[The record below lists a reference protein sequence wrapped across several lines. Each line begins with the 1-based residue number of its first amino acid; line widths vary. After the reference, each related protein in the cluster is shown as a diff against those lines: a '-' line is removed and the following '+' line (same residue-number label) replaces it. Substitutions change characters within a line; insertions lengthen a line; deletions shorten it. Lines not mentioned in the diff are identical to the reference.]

1 LTACTGEVIIS
12 NVSFKTSFWLT
23 ILFLLIP
30 FLLERS
36 VASPSDP
43 YERVHSLTRPMEFD
57 YVSWTIR
64 AIGVKVGQF
73 ALDAQAYLPDKDR
86 TDTVL
91 ESLSLLQQINELKN
105 KLNDIYSD
113 PQIADPESESG
124 QLRAQLSELQEQQS
138 RLQPLAEE
146 IIQQQVSEIAS
157 ESGLALAGQVIPPV
171 LYHTTPPPD
180 ALIISPRNVIQLEE
194 DISISPDI
202 SVDQK
207 DALEVQVDKSLDVSS
222 LVVEIGGIG
231 LYPTMVME
239 TTDINGLLEVVAHEW
254 VHNYL
259 TLHPLGIS
267 YMSSPELRTMN
278 ETVAT
283 IAGKELGRAVVAR
296 YYPQFLPPENPS
308 EPSTNDQGQTAS
320 PPVFDFR
327 AEMHSTRITVDNML
341 ANGHIEAA
349 ESYME
354 QRRVFMWENGYHIRK
369 LNQAYFAFYGAY
381 ADQPGGAT
389 GEDPVGADVRLLR
402 QKSST
407 LADFIN
413 RMAWMWNYEQLQ
425 KAVEG
430 G

>member
-1 LTACTGEVIIS
+1 
-12 NVSFKTSFWLT
+12 
-23 ILFLLIP
+23 
-30 FLLERS
+30 
-36 VASPSDP
+36 
-43 YERVHSLTRPMEFD
+43 
-57 YVSWTIR
+57 
-64 AIGVKVGQF
+64 
-73 ALDAQAYLPDKDR
+73 
-86 TDTVL
+86 
-91 ESLSLLQQINELKN
+91 
-105 KLNDIYSD
+105 
-113 PQIADPESESG
+113 
-124 QLRAQLSELQEQQS
+124 LQEQQS